1 MIFSALAPP
10 AEGWGVWVTFL
21 TALCFRAV
29 CWVCAVW
36 RVCCSWALA
45 RMWAAV
51 VEAAFL
57 ILCGLSAS
65 FLISRIRPTGH
76 ATRNMMPISS
86 HAPKSLSFL
95 PPLGCRCG

>member
-51 VEAAFL
+51 VEAAF
-57 ILCGLSAS
+57 
-65 FLISRIRPTGH
+65 
-76 ATRNMMPISS
+76 
-86 HAPKSLSFL
+86 
-95 PPLGCRCG
+95 